1 MRVFRVQSSVSRIFI
16 TQGRGGRMKTIIEL
30 SSLFV
35 NFLWKR
41 WDGVTTRRQ
50 RSLGNITP
58 YCALGSSYLSACFVV
73 MKVHQR
79 HGIPWF
85 LATLPPVLRIHKR
98 SGESN
103 TKVNIVGAARPLKI
117 NKQWVKCTALSHI
130 STAETFYCLRW
141 YFYCI
146 HQFVSQGIEMCRP
159 WPGIPLATCPSATG
173 RSRSSRARRR
183 SSCASRRAP
192 RPRSRSRARSS
203 PPASL
208 VTPRGAAPPPTE
220 NIFSTE
226 YFLVNHVSNLTCQSM
241 MPLASRS
248 AKVVFFSFPLVALV
262 SPLAGFPLTLDLF
275 LATSGVVT
283 FFSTGGLGRGMSD
296 ICTSRLRRAAIY
308 LIFKIS
314 YCLYDVY
321 MI

>member
-1 MRVFRVQSSVSRIFI
+1 
-16 TQGRGGRMKTIIEL
+16 MKTIIEL

-58 YCALGSSYLSACFVV
+58 YWALGSSYLSACFVV

-146 HQFVSQGIEMCRP
+146 HQFVRGIEMCRP

-220 NIFSTE
+220 NIFISYATIFFNCI
-226 YFLVNHVSNLTCQSM
+226 FLGEPREQSYL
-241 MPLASRS
+241 PIH
-248 AKVVFFSFPLVALV
+248 
-262 SPLAGFPLTLDLF
+262 D
-275 LATSGVVT
+275 ATSVQISQGGLLQLPLGRLGVPLGRLPLDAGLVL
-283 FFSTGGLGRGMSD
+283 GHLGRGH
-296 ICTSRLRRAAIY
+296 ILLHRRAGPRHVGHLHVQIAASCD
-308 LIFKIS
+308 IFVI
-314 YCLYDVY
+314 
-321 MI
+321 